1 MNPEEGKVA
10 GVPGYSIIADVS
22 ETLEAAIDAALV
34 VLDPANPPQAVIH
47 DFAGN
52 IPTNPP
58 SMVLF
63 LYEVV
68 QDPMTRNRPPLRTDV
83 AGGAQLTKPPLPLVL
98 RYLLTPFAGDRV
110 TEQRM
115 LARTMQA
122 LYDRPIKLGPDLVG
136 DPPPLGLAGTNIAL
150 KIHLSM
156 LTLEE
161 RTRIW
166 YSIQRPYRLS
176 VVYEVRLA
184 ELDAEALTQV
194 STVRSRQLENAV
206 PA

>member
-1 MNPEEGKVA
+1 M
-10 GVPGYSIIADVS
+10 PGYSIIADVS
-22 ETLEAAIDAALV
+22 ETLANAIDAALV
-34 VLDPANPPQAVIH
+34 ALDPVNPPRAVIH
-47 DFAGN
+47 DYAPGA
-52 IPTNPP
+52 ISTNPP
-58 SMVLF
+58 TMVLF
-63 LYEVV
+63 LYEVT
-68 QDPMTRNRPPLRTDV
+68 QDPITRNRPPLRTDIP
-83 AGGAQLTKPPLPLVL
+83 GGALFTKPPLPLVL
-98 RYLLTPFAGDRV
+98 RYLLTAFAGDRV

-122 LYDRPIKLGPDLVG
+122 LYDQPIKLGADLVG
-136 DPPPLGLAGTNIAL
+136 DPPPIGLAGTNVAL

-166 YSIQRPYRLS
+166 HSIQRPYRLS

-184 ELDAEALTQV
+184 ELDVESQTQT
-194 STVRSRQLENAV
+194 STVRSRRIETAV

>member
-1 MNPEEGKVA
+1 M
-10 GVPGYSIIADVS
+10 PGYSVIADAS
-22 ETLEAAIDAALV
+22 ETLVASINAALL
-34 VLDPANPPQAVIH
+34 VLDPNNPPRAVIH

-52 IPTNPP
+52 ISTNPP

-63 LYEVV
+63 LYEVA
-68 QDPMTRNRPPLRTDV
+68 QDATTRNRPPLREDV
-83 AGGAQLTKPPLPLVL
+83 PGGVLMTKPPLPLVL
-98 RYLLTPFAGDRV
+98 RYLLTAFAGDRV

-136 DPPPLGLAGTNIAL
+136 DAAPIGLAGSNVVL
-150 KIHLSM
+150 KVHLAM

-161 RTRIW
+161 RTRVW
-166 YSIQRPYRLS
+166 QSIQRPYRLS
-176 VVYEVRLA
+176 VIYEVRLA
-184 ELDAEALTQV
+184 ELDAEERSRGAI
-194 STVRSRQLENAV
+194 VRSRRLESAV